1 MDLSGLENDYS
12 AQETVGG
19 GREESEDD
27 LNQDGDVSGKEGN
40 CHLLKPPHHQV

>member
-19 GREESEDD
+19 GHEESEDD
-27 LNQDGDVSGKEGN
+27 LNQGADVSRKEGDY
-40 CHLLKPPHHQV
+40 HLLKPPHH